1 MKSINWKVRFKSKTF
16 WVAILSAVILFINNV
31 TQAIG
36 VDYTSQLEQFSNG
49 VNGLLAVLVAFGV
62 IQDPTTKGIKDSGI
76 VQTYTNPRDE
86 NVDPVEYQK
95 TVDDDSVTPERKE
108 LTPQEFDTSQPFTDD
123 SDEVVFDVAEYEYDE
138 ELPRGASRYHDDSFL
153 KDSKEQS
160 DNKKAVKEEVIK
172 EDKKE
177 SDR

>member
-76 VQTYTNPRDE
+76 VQTYTNTRDE

-138 ELPRGASRYHDDSFL
+138 ELPRGASRYHDDEVL
-153 KDSKEQS
+153 KEGEKE
-160 DNKKAVKEEVIK
+160 
-172 EDKKE
+172 
-177 SDR
+177 

>member
-76 VQTYTNPRDE
+76 VQTYTKPRDE
-86 NVDPVEYQK
+86 NINPVEYQK
-95 TVDDDSVTPERKE
+95 AVSDENNSEIVDGINGTEISQGDIQDEIELNNQTAEDTFDDIDNEIFGDSAE
-108 LTPQEFDTSQPFTDD
+108 PQEIGNDT
-123 SDEVVFDVAEYEYDE
+123 DE
-138 ELPRGASRYHDDSFL
+138 EYR
-153 KDSKEQS
+153 E
-160 DNKKAVKEEVIK
+160 KKADADIRGT
-172 EDKKE
+172 DI
-177 SDR
+177 RG